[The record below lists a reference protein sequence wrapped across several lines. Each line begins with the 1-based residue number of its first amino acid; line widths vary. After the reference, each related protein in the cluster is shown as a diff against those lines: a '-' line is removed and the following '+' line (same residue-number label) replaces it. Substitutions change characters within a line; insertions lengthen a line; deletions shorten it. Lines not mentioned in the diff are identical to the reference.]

1 MSLDKIDKF
10 LSSNNKAQNKT
21 KQIEEIKSQIYI
33 ATNVKVK
40 IRLRPPKTIVLICG
54 SSSAASELNSQ
65 HDAILKIIK
74 SIDQKIEIL
83 IINIK

>member
-1 MSLDKIDKF
+1 MSLDKIDKSLF
-10 LSSNNKAQNKT
+10 SNSKAQDKI
-21 KQIEEIKSQIYI
+21 KQIDEIKYQIYL

-54 SSSAASELNSQ
+54 SSSAASELSSQ

-74 SIDQKIEIL
+74 SIDQKIENL
-83 IINIK
+83 IIKV

>member
-1 MSLDKIDKF
+1 MSLDKIDKLLF
-10 LSSNNKAQNKT
+10 SNNKAQDKI
-21 KQIEEIKSQIYI
+21 KQIDEIKYQIYL

-54 SSSAASELNSQ
+54 SSSAASELSNQ

-74 SIDQKIEIL
+74 SIDQKIENL
-83 IINIK
+83 IIKI